1 MEMKS
6 FYPKGNWV
14 KRKSRIKESVES
26 LIKWVFEKTV
36 RKSWQNRWEDIYEKR
51 GESATNDQDLSQGK
65 PDYPVLGQK
74 YCKLRSNRMPVPL
87 LRNGYSIFNGTK
99 YR

>member
-1 MEMKS
+1 MGMKS

-36 RKSWQNRWEDIYEKR
+36 NKSWQNRWE
-51 GESATNDQDLSQGK
+51 TNFLDNMKIKTLE
-65 PDYPVLGQK
+65 
-74 YCKLRSNRMPVPL
+74 KLRKWAFSRV
-87 LRNGYSIFNGTK
+87 F
-99 YR
+99 

>member
-1 MEMKS
+1 MGMKS

-36 RKSWQNRWEDIYEKR
+36 NKSWQNRWAIKQSFQANEIKFMT
-51 GESATNDQDLSQGK
+51 GSESPVNTILTSDYKVFRAFSYGK
-65 PDYPVLGQK
+65 IK
-74 YCKLRSNRMPVPL
+74 
-87 LRNGYSIFNGTK
+87 
-99 YR
+99 

>member
-36 RKSWQNRWEDIYEKR
+36 RKSWQSRWV
-51 GESATNDQDLSQGK
+51 TNANFAFCELF
-65 PDYPVLGQK
+65 
-74 YCKLRSNRMPVPL
+74 KL
-87 LRNGYSIFNGTK
+87 TA
-99 YR
+99 

>member
-36 RKSWQNRWEDIYEKR
+36 RKSWQSRW
-51 GESATNDQDLSQGK
+51 ATN
-65 PDYPVLGQK
+65 PY
-74 YCKLRSNRMPVPL
+74 
-87 LRNGYSIFNGTK
+87 LRNSEKTLETKGFSVTRKYIFQLGGIAPFKGYAVFSCLSSV
-99 YR
+99 

>member
-1 MEMKS
+1 MKS

-36 RKSWQNRWEDIYEKR
+36 RKSWQSRW
-51 GESATNDQDLSQGK
+51 ATN
-65 PDYPVLGQK
+65 PY
-74 YCKLRSNRMPVPL
+74 
-87 LRNGYSIFNGTK
+87 LRNSEKTLETK
-99 YR
+99 MFPAFFCYFTLRKF

>member
-26 LIKWVFEKTV
+26 LIKWAFEKTV
-36 RKSWQNRWEDIYEKR
+36 RKSWQSRWETKFLDKM
-51 GESATNDQDLSQGK
+51 QVK
-65 PDYPVLGQK
+65 PLE
-74 YCKLRSNRMPVPL
+74 KLRKWAFSRGFCSWREN
-87 LRNGYSIFNGTK
+87 S
-99 YR
+99 

>member
-1 MEMKS
+1 MHKEVPTISKIRGKLLSMEMKS

-36 RKSWQNRWEDIYEKR
+36 RKSWQSR
-51 GESATNDQDLSQGK
+51 
-65 PDYPVLGQK
+65 
-74 YCKLRSNRMPVPL
+74 
-87 LRNGYSIFNGTK
+87 
-99 YR
+99 

>member
-36 RKSWQNRWEDIYEKR
+36 RKSWQKNERIKNTILKCPEDGYVFR
-51 GESATNDQDLSQGK
+51 AFF
-65 PDYPVLGQK
+65 V
-74 YCKLRSNRMPVPL
+74 SNL
-87 LRNGYSIFNGTK
+87 
-99 YR
+99 

>member
-36 RKSWQNRWEDIYEKR
+36 RKSWQSRWVSNSELTKR
-51 GESATNDQDLSQGK
+51 
-65 PDYPVLGQK
+65 
-74 YCKLRSNRMPVPL
+74 
-87 LRNGYSIFNGTK
+87 I
-99 YR
+99 

>member
-1 MEMKS
+1 MGMKS

-36 RKSWQNRWEDIYEKR
+36 NKSWQNRWE
-51 GESATNDQDLSQGK
+51 TNLTRSFQ
-65 PDYPVLGQK
+65 
-74 YCKLRSNRMPVPL
+74 LRILKNIGNS
-87 LRNGYSIFNGTK
+87 SI
-99 YR
+99 

>member
-1 MEMKS
+1 MGMKS

-36 RKSWQNRWEDIYEKR
+36 NKSWQNRWETKFLDNMNFKTLE
-51 GESATNDQDLSQGK
+51 
-65 PDYPVLGQK
+65 
-74 YCKLRSNRMPVPL
+74 KLRKWVFSRVFCS
-87 LRNGYSIFNGTK
+87 LREIHKLS
-99 YR
+99 

>member
-1 MEMKS
+1 MGMKS

-36 RKSWQNRWEDIYEKR
+36 NKSWQNRWENNSCLDKTEI
-51 GESATNDQDLSQGK
+51 
-65 PDYPVLGQK
+65 VF
-74 YCKLRSNRMPVPL
+74 RSPWKFSVSKGFTHLPKSMPQYF
-87 LRNGYSIFNGTK
+87 GCTK
-99 YR
+99 YENPL

>member
-36 RKSWQNRWEDIYEKR
+36 RKSWQSRWQLLNKQNIETMKSLVGKR
-51 GESATNDQDLSQGK
+51 CWQG
-65 PDYPVLGQK
+65 
-74 YCKLRSNRMPVPL
+74 
-87 LRNGYSIFNGTK
+87 IFYNL
-99 YR
+99 